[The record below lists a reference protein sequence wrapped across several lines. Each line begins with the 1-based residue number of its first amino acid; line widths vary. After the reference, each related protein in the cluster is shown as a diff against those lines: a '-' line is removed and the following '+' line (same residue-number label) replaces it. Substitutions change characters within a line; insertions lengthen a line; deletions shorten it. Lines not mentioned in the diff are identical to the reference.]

1 MIFRYP
7 QEFRW
12 FVSDLFDVQKKKME
26 DILPIARAKFPEF
39 AERLTV
45 KALYDA
51 ARSVRS
57 ASNSV
62 KRRSRKGLKS
72 MDSMLATTYTK
83 LPEKRTSKWK
93 HKLSAEAIES
103 ARELRKSGYKWQT
116 IVEKLY
122 KKYPDQKIPSAAPL
136 SVIARGALVP
146 VGSKNGRTCK
156 VTITAPTGTVLN
168 MEISSKKAEQMIKD
182 LFLGA

>member
-1 MIFRYP
+1 MMFKYP
-7 QEFRW
+7 QDFRL
-12 FVSDLFDVQKKKME
+12 FVSDLFDAQKKKME

-57 ASNSV
+57 ETNSV
-62 KRRSRKGLKS
+62 KRRSRGRKGLKS

-83 LPEKRTSKWK
+83 PPEKRTSK
-93 HKLSAEAIES
+93 LSAEAVET
-103 ARELRKSGYKWQT
+103 ARELRKSGYKWQA

-122 KKYPDQKIPSAAPL
+122 KKYPDQKIPTAAPL

-146 VGSKNGRTCK
+146 VASKNGRTCK

>member
-1 MIFRYP
+1 MMFKYS
-7 QEFRW
+7 QEFRL

-26 DILPIARAKFPEF
+26 DILPIAKSKFPEF

-51 ARSVRS
+51 ARSVRKES
-57 ASNSV
+57 HYV
-62 KRRSRKGLKS
+62 KTRKARKGLKN
-72 MDSMLATTYTK
+72 MNSMLNTYTK
-83 LPEKRTSKWK
+83 PPKKSNS
-93 HKLSAEAIES
+93 KLSAEAIET
-103 ARELRKSGYKWQT
+103 ARELRTSGYKWNA

-122 KKYPDQKIPSAAPL
+122 KKYPDQKIPTAGPL
-136 SVIARGALVP
+136 ALIVNGP
-146 VGSKNGRTCK
+146 RVASKNGRICR

-182 LFLGA
+182 LFLGV